1 MLVYKFGGASV
12 KDSDGIRNLG
22 SIVSDCAELLCVVV
36 SAMGK
41 TTNALEFVVDEVLD
55 NRLTNALDK
64 LEELVISCHRLA
76 ISELNLPAETLDSEF
91 EALRPAMTGKTDI
104 VVYETHL
111 RDFTMSPVSG
121 IENKGKFI
129 ALTESGT
136 KTADGLASGIEHL
149 KELGITHVQILPM
162 FDYGSIDERTF
173 VLLPMREILT
183 HVCFFL
189 QRS

>member
-1 MLVYKFGGASV
+1 
-12 KDSDGIRNLG
+12 
-22 SIVSDCAELLCVVV
+22 
-36 SAMGK
+36 
-41 TTNALEFVVDEVLD
+41 
-55 NRLTNALDK
+55 
-64 LEELVISCHRLA
+64 
-76 ISELNLPAETLDSEF
+76 
-91 EALRPAMTGKTDI
+91 MTDKTDI

-111 RDFTMSPVSG
+111 RNFTMSPVSG

-162 FDYGSIDERTF
+162 FDYGSIDERPF

-183 HVCFFL
+183 H
-189 QRS
+189 